1 MRSECYPITVLPG
14 VSRLFREYLAHW
26 DNPILAESFGGHP
39 ADTAWR
45 DKAPELTPEHRA
57 RLVSLLESQN
67 PDPSPAAR
75 RHLEMLRD
83 GAGVVVS
90 GQQVGILG
98 GPLYTLFKAA
108 TAVRR
113 AKEATEAGV
122 PHVPIFWPATED
134 HDLDEVN
141 QVLLLTKNSAETLRL
156 KSLVHRNTAVGG
168 VVLPEEIT
176 ELVEQATEL
185 LAWAPITETLKRHY
199 APGKTLAEAFT
210 GLLREIFAAE
220 GLLTIDAAER
230 GYHELGSPVLL
241 AAIEQAEELEA
252 AVRARSQALVDA
264 GYHAQVLLPEQG
276 SLLFLFD
283 EQTGERHALRHKD
296 GAWKAGHVSYTTEE
310 LKALLL
316 ASPERFSPNA
326 LLRPVF
332 QDQILPTSAYIGGP
346 AEIAY
351 FAQSGV
357 LYDTILGRRTT
368 VLPRMSATLVE
379 PAIAKV
385 MDQHELGL
393 KEAFSSADDLALR
406 LGARAM
412 PVEGKKRL
420 QAAGNA
426 LDRELDALLG
436 WMQSVDGELAR
447 SGEVSASKMRY
458 QMNRLRRMS
467 ARFEQEKNAS
477 LRKHADAVTL
487 NLFPEGHVQERAV
500 AGTWFL
506 ARTGDDFPAEIVSH
520 AGQECSGHKAI
531 FL

>member
-26 DNPILAESFGGHP
+26 ENPIFSESFGGHP
-39 ADTAWR
+39 LDTAWHQ
-45 DKAPELTPEHRA
+45 KAPTLTPEHRA
-57 RLVSLLESQN
+57 RLVSLLEAQN

-75 RHLEMLRD
+75 KHLDMLRD

-90 GQQVGILG
+90 GQQVGIFG
-98 GPLYTLFKAA
+98 GPLFTLFKAA
-108 TAVRR
+108 TAIRR
-113 AKEATEAGV
+113 AQEATEAGH

-141 QVLLLTKNSAETLRL
+141 QVELLSKSAPEHLKLTTLE
-156 KSLVHRNTAVGG
+156 HRAIAVGK
-168 VVLPEEIT
+168 VTLPEEIT
-176 ELVEQATEL
+176 ALVDQVTDL
-185 LAWAPITETLKRHY
+185 LAWAPITESLKRHY
-199 APGKTLAEAFT
+199 VPGKTLSDAFT

-220 GLLTIDAAER
+220 GLLTLDAAER
-230 GYHELGSPVLL
+230 GYHELGAPVLL
-241 AAIEQAEELEA
+241 AALEQAAQLEA
-252 AVRARSQALVDA
+252 SVRARSQALVDA
-264 GYHAQVLLPEQG
+264 GYHAQVLLPDDG

-283 EQTGERHALRHKD
+283 EQTGQRHPLRHKD
-296 GAWKAGHVSYTTEE
+296 GAWKAGHATYTTED
-310 LKALLL
+310 LKSLL
-316 ASPERFSPNA
+316 AVSPERFSPNA

-357 LYDTILGRRTT
+357 LYDAILGRRT
-368 VLPRMSATLVE
+368 VIMPRMSATLIE
-379 PAIAKV
+379 PAIEKV
-385 MDQHELGL
+385 MAQHELSLGDGFTRA
-393 KEAFSSADDLALR
+393 EDLALR

-412 PVEGKKRL
+412 PIEGKKKL

-436 WMQSVDGELAR
+436 WMKSVDAELAR

-467 ARFEQEKNAS
+467 ARFEQQKNDS
-477 LRKHADAVTL
+477 LRKHADAITL
-487 NLFPEGHVQERAV
+487 NLYPEGHVQERAI
-500 AGTWFL
+500 AGIWYL
-506 ARTGDDFPAEIVSH
+506 ARTGDDFPSELVRH
-520 AGQECSGHKAI
+520 AGQECTGHKAI
-531 FL
+531 YL